1 MTRASRPQGRT
12 TVRNWKP
19 TAALLAAS
27 ALLTLSACSSN
38 KGSADNAKPSPP
50 ASSTAPSASASP
62 SRSSSLSADQAAV
75 LAVYTHYREEQ
86 AKAYA
91 KASVSGTDI
100 EKYATTEALGK
111 VTRDVLSL
119 RTAGNAA
126 SGAPVSHN
134 TEIAALKTDGPIPK
148 ATIKDCLDVTNW
160 GVVNKKTGKALPTP
174 KGQLKKHVN
183 DVTLE
188 KWGNRWL
195 VRTDTAK
202 PIACG
207 DASASPSAS

>member
-1 MTRASRPQGRT
+1 MTRASRPHGRT

-19 TAALLAAS
+19 TAALLTAG
-27 ALLTLSACSSN
+27 ALLTLSACSSHKDPAYN
-38 KGSADNAKPSPP
+38 TKPSAAPP
-50 ASSTAPSASASP
+50 AATSASASP
-62 SRSSSLSADQAAV
+62 PLSSSVSPDQAAV
-75 LAVYTHYREEQ
+75 LAVYAHYRKEQ

-91 KASVSGTDI
+91 KASASGTDI
-100 EKYATTEALGK
+100 EKYATAEALGK

-126 SGAPVSHN
+126 SGAPVSQD
-134 TEIAALKTDGPIPK
+134 TEVTALKTDGPIPK
-148 ATIKDCLDVTNW
+148 ATIKDCLDVTGW
-160 GVVNKKTGKALPTP
+160 KVVNKKSRKALPSP
-174 KGQLKKHVN
+174 KGQLKRHVN

-202 PIACG
+202 SIACG
-207 DASASPSAS
+207 DSGASPSAS

>member
-1 MTRASRPQGRT
+1 MTRASRPHGRT

-19 TAALLAAS
+19 TAALLTAG
-27 ALLTLSACSSN
+27 ALLTLSACSS
-38 KGSADNAKPSPP
+38 DNDSSDTKPSAPVSSAAP
-50 ASSTAPSASASP
+50 SSSTSP
-62 SRSSSLSADQAAV
+62 SPSPSLSADQAAV

-111 VTRDVLSL
+111 VTRDVLNL

-134 TEIAALKTDGPIPK
+134 TEITALKTDGPIPK

-202 PIACG
+202 SIACG